1 MTDFIAIIIHI
12 FPERVGDNCWLSVH
26 WAAAVVHDPKKTKRE
41 TRFNGVSRFFCAVRL
56 RRINNQKQTL
66 LAQQLGFVFAQ

>member
-26 WAAAVVHDPKKTKRE
+26 WAAAVVHDPKKQSVKPASMGLVND
-41 TRFNGVSRFFCAVRL
+41 NGNGNENEKTGYR
-56 RRINNQKQTL
+56 
-66 LAQQLGFVFAQ
+66 